1 MIARDPF
8 AALEALAACPD
19 IHDLGDLLGEARR
32 AAREL
37 YSLKIGERR
46 NLTPRVQAIM
56 ARVDEN
62 RVFRDVRAARAL
74 ETMGEL
80 FARLM

>member
-37 YSLKIGERR
+37 FALKIAEKRS
-46 NLTPRVQAIM
+46 LAPRVRYIM
-56 ARVDEN
+56 SRVGEN
-62 RVFRDVRAARAL
+62 PTFRDVRAARAL
-74 ETMGEL
+74 EAMGEL
-80 FARLM
+80 FNRLL

>member
-19 IHDLGDLLGEARR
+19 IHELGDLLGEARR

-37 YSLKIGERR
+37 YALKIGEKR
-46 NLTPRVQAIM
+46 NLAPRVRYIM
-56 ARVDEN
+56 SRIDQN
-62 RVFRDVRAARAL
+62 PTFRDVRAASAVSL
-74 ETMGEL
+74 LGEL
-80 FARLM
+80 AARLM